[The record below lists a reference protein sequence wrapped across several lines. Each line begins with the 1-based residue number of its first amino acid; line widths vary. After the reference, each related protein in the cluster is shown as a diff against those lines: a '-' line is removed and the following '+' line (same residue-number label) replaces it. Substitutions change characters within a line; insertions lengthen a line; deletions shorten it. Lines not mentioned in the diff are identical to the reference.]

1 MTLLLRTFAWGTG
14 VVKPTQRGMNDAIFR
29 GELGLL
35 TRPLRFLGHDS
46 GAVIGT

>member
-35 TRPLRFLGHDS
+35 RFEVLGHDS